1 MIDHHHRFDQKQT
14 NTELNN
20 YPPLQSLTP
29 YTIHLI
35 NHTTTNT
42 TIAYLIEKVMH
53 TQLFTIATETDCL
66 TNKPALIHIEC
77 VGHPSTIIL
86 VECWYLP
93 EPHLRLFKQI
103 SRLFLSIFE
112 PTKEIQGWG
121 DLSIALKPFVRF
133 NLFSMSNIQ
142 HTHFSDVQQL
152 FREWYNEI
160 FPHSEGCCPS
170 EVPILGLDFIC
181 LHPTDSELNLSSV
194 TEQYDYLSC
203 ICSHRPYKNPND
215 NWSLHVA
222 MQVTFQEFLD
232 DKCTS
237 SPWGLGL
244 GFILNGYI
252 PNYLVGEQRSMKIS
266 KEKEYRRHLIEY
278 AALICLSITKLSVA
292 IHHQWSKHDL
302 EHHIQSTH
310 VQANPPAVL
319 NTESSTTSLDP
330 TVLTTGYTTSDY
342 EPISN
347 DDIIDVTNA
356 ATSVSI
362 VPSLRDEEPELPKQ
376 QILTKKNKK
385 RHSHHHRKRRIPA
398 TRAHQ
403 QDFHIIREVYRR
415 FNIQQIEQILN
426 ELQIPRQY
434 CYFEQHRQLH
444 IVCHSP
450 TDKIRYNDLLDD
462 QYFTKF
468 HYDQVFGSTSLSSQ
482 IDHILSDICQ

>member
-1 MIDHHHRFDQKQT
+1 MFFLFQMIRKRRIDSLIHYRLNRIHKQMTDHHHRSDQKQA

-20 YPPLQSLTP
+20 YLLFQFLTP

-42 TIAYLIEKVMH
+42 TMAYLIEKVMH

-77 VGHPSTIIL
+77 VGHPSTIML
-86 VECWYLP
+86 VECWHLP
-93 EPHLRLFKQI
+93 EPHSYLFNQI
-103 SRLFLSIFE
+103 SRLFLSILE

-121 DLSIALKPFVRF
+121 DSSIALKPFVRF

-152 FREWYNEI
+152 FRKWYNEI

-170 EVPILGLDFIC
+170 AVSILGENFIY
-181 LHPTDSELNLSSV
+181 LHPTDSDLNLSSAA
-194 TEQYDYLSC
+194 EQYDYLSC
-203 ICSHRPYKNPND
+203 SCSHRPYKNPND

-244 GFILNGYI
+244 GFILNRYV
-252 PNYLVGEQRSMKIS
+252 PKYLVGEQRSMEIGKQ
-266 KEKEYRRHLIEY
+266 KEYRRHLIEY
-278 AALICLSITKLSVA
+278 ATLICLSITKLSGA
-292 IHHQWSKHDL
+292 IRHRWSKYDL

-310 VQANPPAVL
+310 VQTNPPAVF
-319 NTESSTTSLDP
+319 NTESSTTSPDP
-330 TVLTTGYTTSDY
+330 IILTTNHTTSDCK
-342 EPISN
+342 PISD
-347 DDIIDVTNA
+347 DDIMDVINA

-362 VPSLRDEEPELPKQ
+362 VPPLRDEEPEIPKQ
-376 QILTKKNKK
+376 QILTKKKKK
-385 RHSHHHRKRRIPA
+385 RRSHHRHRRRIPA

-415 FNIQQIEQILN
+415 FNIQ
-426 ELQIPRQY
+426 
-434 CYFEQHRQLH
+434 
-444 IVCHSP
+444 
-450 TDKIRYNDLLDD
+450 
-462 QYFTKF
+462 
-468 HYDQVFGSTSLSSQ
+468 
-482 IDHILSDICQ
+482 